1 MTAPAVVS
9 ASVAQAEPGTRF
21 RRCPYTGRR
30 IDRSAE
36 RLIQVHA
43 VASVVSLLIGAVA
56 AVLLV
61 LTRWQA
67 VHLLPADWFY
77 RILGVHGMSMLIFFI
92 IFFEMAVLF
101 FAGTVLINARNAAP
115 KTSWAGLGLMVA
127 GALLVEAMMWAG
139 RADVLFTSYV
149 PLRADPLFYLG
160 VILFAV
166 GALVTVGV
174 FFANLVVA
182 KREQTYRGSLPLVVY
197 GAMTAAIIAV
207 ITLVHGAAIYIPTFL
222 WSLGLMHVDPEVY
235 RLVWWG
241 LGHSSQQINVA
252 AMVSIWYMLG
262 ALTIGSVVLNEKIS
276 RSAFVL
282 YILFISMASAHHLL
296 VDPGMGPAW
305 KIVNTSYFMYMAVLA
320 SMIHGFTVPAGME
333 LGMRLRGY
341 THGLFDWL
349 RQAPWGDPGFSAL
362 VFSLVVFG
370 FVGGITG
377 VTIGTEQ
384 INIIVH
390 NTLRV
395 PGHFHATVVSGT
407 AMAFMGATYYLIPLI
422 FRRKVAFWSL
432 ARIQPYLFAGG
443 MLIFTVSMTF
453 AGSFGVPRRHWDI
466 SFSQA
471 PFDVQF
477 SPVVDLVLAVMAIGG
492 LLAAT
497 GAFAFVAIAV
507 KSVFFGEPLG
517 EVVPGVALAGVP
529 PGLTHP
535 PVHAPDVDA
544 RNAAL
549 HDASKGILG
558 PAPGTIVLVFV
569 FLAAFVTYFFVNWKI
584 LSFLWRIG

>member
-1 MTAPAVVS
+1 
-9 ASVAQAEPGTRF
+9 
-21 RRCPYTGRR
+21 
-30 IDRSAE
+30 
-36 RLIQVHA
+36 
-43 VASVVSLLIGAVA
+43 
-56 AVLLV
+56 
-61 LTRWQA
+61 
-67 VHLLPADWFY
+67 
-77 RILGVHGMSMLIFFI
+77 
-92 IFFEMAVLF
+92 
-101 FAGTVLINARNAAP
+101 
-115 KTSWAGLGLMVA
+115 
-127 GALLVEAMMWAG
+127 
-139 RADVLFTSYV
+139 
-149 PLRADPLFYLG
+149 
-160 VILFAV
+160 
-166 GALVTVGV
+166 
-174 FFANLVVA
+174 
-182 KREQTYRGSLPLVVY
+182 
-197 GAMTAAIIAV
+197 
-207 ITLVHGAAIYIPTFL
+207 
-222 WSLGLMHVDPEVY
+222 VDPEVY

-252 AMVSIWYMLG
+252 AMVAIWYMLG

-341 THGLFDWL
+341 TRGLFDWL

-362 VFSLVVFG
+362 VLSLVVFG

-443 MLIFTVSMTF
+443 MLVFTVSMTF

-492 LLAAT
+492 LLAAV

-517 EVVPGVALAGVP
+517 EVVPGVAMTGVP

-549 HDASKGILG
+549 HDASRGILG

>member
-1 MTAPAVVS
+1 M
-9 ASVAQAEPGTRF
+9 
-21 RRCPYTGRR
+21 
-30 IDRSAE
+30 I
-36 RLIQVHA
+36 
-43 VASVVSLLIGAVA
+43 
-56 AVLLV
+56 
-61 LTRWQA
+61 
-67 VHLLPADWFY
+67 
-77 RILGVHGMSMLIFFI
+77 
-92 IFFEMAVLF
+92 
-101 FAGTVLINARNAAP
+101 
-115 KTSWAGLGLMVA
+115 
-127 GALLVEAMMWAG
+127 
-139 RADVLFTSYV
+139 
-149 PLRADPLFYLG
+149 
-160 VILFAV
+160 
-166 GALVTVGV
+166 
-174 FFANLVVA
+174 
-182 KREQTYRGSLPLVVY
+182 
-197 GAMTAAIIAV
+197 
-207 ITLVHGAAIYIPTFL
+207 
-222 WSLGLMHVDPEVY
+222 
-235 RLVWWG
+235 WWG

-252 AMVSIWYMLG
+252 AMVAIWYMLG

-296 VDPGMGPAW
+296 VDPGIGPAW

-333 LGMRLRGY
+333 LGMRLRGF
-341 THGLFDWL
+341 TDGMFDWL
-349 RQAPWGDPGFSAL
+349 RRAPWGDPGFSSL

-407 AMAFMGATYYLIPLI
+407 AMAFMGATYYLLPLI
-422 FRRKVAFWSL
+422 FQRKVAFWKL

-477 SPVVDLVLAVMAIGG
+477 NPVVDLVLAVMAIGG

-497 GAFAFVAIAV
+497 GAFLFVAIAV
-507 KSVFFGEPLG
+507 KSVFFGERLG
-517 EVVPGVALAGVP
+517 EIQRGVAIAGVP
-529 PGLTHP
+529 SGLTHP

-549 HDASKGILG
+549 HDATAGIMG

-569 FLAAFVTYFFVNWKI
+569 FLAAFIVYFFVNWKV